1 MALAV
6 KNPPVN
12 VKDIRDSG
20 SIHWWQRSP
29 GGEHVKPLQYPCLES
44 PMERGTWWATVHR
57 VPKIRTQLKQ
67 LSTLTHV
74 YIALCQICFLIIQ
87 HICVDNIITCLQLS
101 TCLYLYV
108 ECVYIYICVCVCIEY
123 VYITKIMFFI
133 IYILI
138 ANTTLFTFG
147 VN

>member
-1 MALAV
+1 MV
-6 KNPPVN
+6 ENPPVN

-29 GGEHVKPLQYPCLES
+29 GGEHVKPLQCPCLES

-108 ECVYIYICVCVCIEY
+108 ECVYIYVCVCVCVCVYRICVYNKNY
-123 VYITKIMFFI
+123 VFYNLYFNSKHYTFYIW
-133 IYILI
+133 
-138 ANTTLFTFG
+138 G
-147 VN
+147 